1 MKTLPKYVCGNY
13 GCFEAMASEHAL
25 VLSFI
30 KVVIG
35 GGITRAKDLIEDR
48 MMETVRQRAL
58 ESCYK
63 SVKIVFS
70 QLGMRRSLR
79 APPIWYLEKQYE
91 EGIFYD
97 IF

>member
-30 KVVIG
+30 MAVIG

-70 QLGMRRSLR
+70 QLGDEATIKGAADMVLR
-79 APPIWYLEKQYE
+79 EI
-91 EGIFYD
+91 I
-97 IF
+97 